1 MADLLDELL
10 DNDETRFVS
19 PVQRELEEIQSSQQ
33 GFLED
38 LKTGFESTA
47 LAAGIR
53 RAGTEGTAALEDF
66 NARRPQQPENERV
79 GPSGRPGMTLGQM
92 GATLSG
98 VGRGLVGLSYDSG
111 EEFDKEA
118 HQEALLK
125 DIPSNMWGDIMGEP
139 TLAAAQRARARI
151 LQDFQ
156 RQRLESFQLDGGAN
170 RLVGSLLDVDM
181 PLMFASGGMLGASRV
196 ARGVRAASGG
206 DRAVGTAQGVVGGTQ
221 AGALVGAYDLAVR
234 ETADEQT
241 FVTSLLGGTILGGTL
256 GSIGGPMTREV
267 EALNEDYMRRVQQND
282 PTLAASTD
290 TVDMDT
296 PDLPFEPAAEGAG
309 SIGAAATT
317 DDPLGFRPRT
327 LVDPADRLSPTS
339 QSIIDHA
346 DRSNFEDGF
355 YDRKAEDKN
364 WLERLAT
371 SSWNTAIGSGFQGR
385 LYESDSAVLNWLGR
399 TVFESASGL
408 NRGKATAAALMENY
422 HKRIQ
427 TQLLPSRS
435 AMTDWARR
443 NDATAFGSGYGVSNE
458 GRARFY
464 REVMLERNARRH
476 SRTYSTDP
484 DVIRAA
490 DAYDSAARDAL
501 EISRGRED
509 QHSVLGMDEVADNP
523 HYTPYNWSGT
533 KIVNLIRNGT
543 VRRENMVRALANSY
557 RKAGMSAGKDAD
569 AIAEAVL
576 RRAEL
581 KDAEIDGSVHSLLQ
595 ADGQEFLRDSLER
608 SGMSGP
614 EVDGIMQ
621 RLVGAAADRSKEGFA
636 KARNELDMQEEI
648 VTESGPNIQIVDLLS
663 NDLNG
668 DWQRYTRR
676 VAGAAALARQG
687 ITSRHG
693 RKEVISAIHA
703 EQRALGEE
711 LMPLEELEAMFSH
724 FDGGPVQGWSNLGG
738 GQPAAAGPG
747 IALLK
752 RMVQL
757 AWLNKLGL
765 TQLGETGAMMM
776 QNGMASWMRRGPFAL
791 LDQELKRGNKELLD
805 DIAFMTGEIGR
816 DHDLFSDHLNLDEVS
831 DLDAPDIMSRINK
844 HTSQAAYVQGFTSMF
859 NVVRSHQQ
867 KTAALGVMDKV
878 MRTLR
883 DAREAGEDLTEQQY
897 ARMWGDLG
905 LDRET
910 LQRLENLI
918 GDGTIEFSPEGF
930 VNRLNAGRWDGDLQD
945 IVGAS
950 ITRNI
955 NQVVQKSMAGEQ
967 DAWMHT
973 GVGSILS
980 HLKTFPL
987 QATHKQFIR
996 HFRHN
1001 DPEAYGAVMATFG
1014 TALVASIVRAAVDG
1028 DDMTAM
1034 DHGKRAFGY
1043 SNMTGFIPMAYDPL
1057 MTMMGLDDLRFNQYG
1072 KHAEIAP
1079 PILSF
1084 ANDAMRLPGALAA
1097 SAMGTANYDDLRAKR
1112 TLPFAN
1118 TILFGEMMTSIGQAN

>member
-33 GFLED
+33 GFFGD

-47 LAAGIR
+47 LAGGIR
-53 RAGTEGTAALEDF
+53 RAGQEGSAALQDF
-66 NARRPQQPENERV
+66 NAQQLD
-79 GPSGRPGMTLGQM
+79 SGAAPVQQGRQGVTLGQM
-92 GATLSG
+92 AATLG
-98 VGRGLVGLSYDSG
+98 GAGRGLVGLSHDSG
-111 EEFDKEA
+111 EEFDKET

-156 RQRLESFQLDGGAN
+156 RQRLESMQHDGGFN
-170 RLVGSLLDVDM
+170 RLVGSLLDVDA
-181 PLMFASGGMLGASRV
+181 PLMLASGGMLGAARV
-196 ARGVRAASGG
+196 AKGVRAVHGG
-206 DRAVGTAQGVVGGTQ
+206 GRAVGAAQGVSGGAQ

-256 GSIGGPMTREV
+256 GTVGGPMARDVEV
-267 EALNEDYMRRVQQND
+267 LRDVYAQRVKEND
-282 PTLAASTD
+282 PTLAATTD
-290 TVDMDT
+290 TVEMDT
-296 PDLPFEPAAEGAG
+296 PDLPFEPTPDGAG
-309 SIGAAATT
+309 SVGAAAVRGA
-317 DDPLGFRPRT
+317 PLGLQPRK

-339 QSIIDHA
+339 RSLIDHA
-346 DRSNFEDGF
+346 YRSNFEDGF
-355 YDRKAEDKN
+355 YDRKAADKN

-371 SSWNTAIGSGFQGR
+371 SSWNTAIGAGFQGR
-385 LYESDSAVLNWLGR
+385 LYESDSAVMNWLGR
-399 TVFESASGL
+399 TVYESASGL
-408 NRGKATAAALMENY
+408 NRGRDTAAALMENY

-427 TQLLPSRS
+427 TQLLPVRS
-435 AMTDWARR
+435 AMMDWARR
-443 NDATAFGSGYGVSNE
+443 NNSTAFGSRYGISND
-458 GRARFY
+458 GRAMFY

-476 SRTYSTDP
+476 SRTYSQDP

-490 DAYDSAARDAL
+490 DAYDSAARDSL
-501 EISRGRED
+501 EISRGRDD
-509 QHSVLGMDEVADNP
+509 QHSVLGMDKVADNP

-543 VRRENMVRALANSY
+543 VRRENMVNALANSY
-557 RKAGMSAGKDAD
+557 RKAGMAAGKDAD
-569 AIAEAVL
+569 AVAEAVL

-581 KDAEIDGSVHSLLQ
+581 KDAEVDSSVHSLLQ

-608 SGMSGP
+608 TGMSAS
-614 EVDGIMQ
+614 EVDGVMK
-621 RLVGAAADRSKEGFA
+621 RLVGDAADRSKEGFA
-636 KARNELDMQEEI
+636 KSRNEIDMQEEV

-687 ITSRHG
+687 ITSRHA
-693 RKEVISAIHA
+693 RKEIISAIHA
-703 EQRALGEE
+703 EQRALGED
-711 LMPLEELEAMFSH
+711 LTPREELEAMFTH

-738 GQPAAAGPG
+738 GQPASAGPG

-765 TQLGETGAMMM
+765 TQLGETGAMLA

-791 LDQELKRGNKELLD
+791 LNEELKRGNKELLD
-805 DIAFMTGEIGR
+805 DISYMTGEIGR

-831 DLDAPDIMSRINK
+831 DLDAPDIMSRINRR
-844 HTSQAAYVQGFTSMF
+844 TSQAAYVQGFTSLF
-859 NVVRSHQQ
+859 NTVRSHQQ

-883 DAREAGEDLTEQQY
+883 DAREAGEDLTEAQY
-897 ARMWGDLG
+897 ERMWGDLG

-930 VNRLNAGRWDGDLQD
+930 VNRLNASSWDGDLQD

-967 DAWMHT
+967 DAWLHT

-1014 TALVASIVRAAVDG
+1014 TALAASIIRAAIDG
-1028 DDMTAM
+1028 DDMTAAE
-1034 DHGKRAFGY
+1034 HGKRAFGY

-1057 MTMMGLDDLRFNQYG
+1057 MTMLGLDDLRFNQYG

-1097 SAMGTANYDDLRAKR
+1097 SAMGTGDYADARAKR

-1118 TILFGEMMTSIGQAN
+1118 TILFGEMITSIGQAN